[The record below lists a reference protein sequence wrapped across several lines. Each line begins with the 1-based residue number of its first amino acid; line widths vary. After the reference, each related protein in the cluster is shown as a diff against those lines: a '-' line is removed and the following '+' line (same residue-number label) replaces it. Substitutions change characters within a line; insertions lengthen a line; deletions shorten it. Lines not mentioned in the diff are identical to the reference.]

1 MTICQTGGY
10 QVRSAAVDK
19 VKKAIREFVPHV
31 QENEPGTQMYLAWQQ
46 KSDPTRFLH
55 FFIFR
60 DAAAQA
66 VHGQSAAV
74 NRFESVYSPEL
85 VGGDVVFTDYE
96 MVAGK
101 RDSLGTPESRQIL
114 NKFYA
119 AVVRRDFAAAETYLA
134 DNLEFEGVFETYR
147 SAKHY
152 LQTLTG
158 LMQITVRLEVKEI
171 IAHGDNAAIFFDLQT
186 KAPAEGK
193 VLVAEW
199 HQFKDGKIFHVRSA
213 FDARPY
219 AAMFG
224 GTGGSS

>member
-1 MTICQTGGY
+1 MGIYQTGGY
-10 QVRSAAVDK
+10 QVKPAAVEK
-19 VKKAIREFVPHV
+19 VKSAIREFVPFV
-31 QENEPGTQMYLAWQQ
+31 QQNEPGTQMYLAWQQ

-60 DAAAQA
+60 DLAAQA
-66 VHGQSAAV
+66 LHGQSSAV
-74 NRFESVYSPEL
+74 NRFEAIYSPEL

-96 MVAGK
+96 LIAGK
-101 RDSLGTPESRQIL
+101 RDSFGVAESGQIL
-114 NKFYA
+114 KRFYE
-119 AVVRRDFAAAETYLA
+119 AVIRRDFAAAEAYLA

-152 LQTLTG
+152 LQTLSG

-219 AAMFG
+219 AAMFAVAG
-224 GTGGSS
+224 RR

>member
-1 MTICQTGGY
+1 MAIYQTGGY
-10 QVRSAAVDK
+10 QVRPAAVEK
-19 VKKAIREFVPHV
+19 VKRAIREFVPFV
-31 QENEPGTQMYLAWQQ
+31 QENEPDTQMYLAWQQ
-46 KSDPTRFLH
+46 KLDPTRFLH

-60 DAAAQA
+60 DVAAQA
-66 VHGQSAAV
+66 LHGQSSAV
-74 NRFESVYSPEL
+74 SRFEAVYSPEL
-85 VGGDVVFTDYE
+85 VGGNVVFSDYE

-101 RDSLGTPESRQIL
+101 RDSFGTPESAQIL
-114 NKFYA
+114 KGFYD
-119 AVVRRDFAAAETYLA
+119 AVVRRDFTAAEAYLA

-152 LQTLTG
+152 LQTLSG

-219 AAMFG
+219 AAMFVS
-224 GTGGSS
+224 TGPR

>member
-1 MTICQTGGY
+1 MAIYQTGGY
-10 QVRSAAVDK
+10 QVRPAAVEK
-19 VKKAIREFVPHV
+19 VKKAIREFVPFV
-31 QENEPGTQMYLAWQQ
+31 QENEPDTQMYLAWQQ
-46 KSDPTRFLH
+46 KLDPTRFLH

-60 DAAAQA
+60 DVAAQA
-66 VHGQSAAV
+66 LHGQSSAV
-74 NRFESVYSPEL
+74 SRFEAVYSPEL
-85 VGGDVVFTDYE
+85 VGGNVVFSDYE

-101 RDSLGTPESRQIL
+101 RDSFGTPESAQIL
-114 NKFYA
+114 KAFYD
-119 AVVRRDFAAAETYLA
+119 AVVRRDFTVAEGYLA

-152 LQTLTG
+152 LQTLSG
-158 LMQITVRLEVKEI
+158 LMQITVRLQVKEI

-219 AAMFG
+219 AAMFARG
-224 GTGGSS
+224 AR